1 MRPSGLTVVVTLV
14 LVVTRAVPLLAH
26 AVLTKA
32 SLEGA
37 TVRAETSTPVTLS
50 FNAAIE
56 PGFTKVMLVNE
67 RNEERVLE
75 ALPRGEPGKVT
86 VTVPPLAPGTYGLRY
101 KVLAADGHVTESV
114 LRFTVVPTD

>member
-1 MRPSGLTVVVTLV
+1 MRPSGLALIATLV
-14 LVVTRAVPLLAH
+14 LPAPLFGH

-32 SLEGA
+32 SLDTA
-37 TVRAETSTPVTLS
+37 SVRANTATTVTLS

-56 PGFTKVMLVNE
+56 SGFTKVVLVDA
-67 RNEERVLE
+67 RNEEHVLE
-75 ALPRGEPGKVT
+75 VLPQGEPGKVS

-114 LRFTVVPTD
+114 LRFTVAAAD

>member
-1 MRPSGLTVVVTLV
+1 MRFARLALVATLV
-14 LVVTRAVPLLAH
+14 LPSTLLGH

-32 SLEGA
+32 SLDS
-37 TVRAETSTPVTLS
+37 TSVRANTATMVTLS

-56 PGFTKVMLVNE
+56 PGFTKVVLVDA

-75 ALPRGEPGKVT
+75 VLPGGEPGKVS

-114 LRFTVVPTD
+114 LRFTVAAAD